1 MVASMRIIPLAAF
14 VLALASQ
21 PVLAA
26 DPLAGVWL
34 TQPGRDGGFGHVE
47 ILPCANGL
55 CGTVV
60 QTFDASG
67 RAVAADDLGA
77 SILVDVQATGDG
89 TYGKGRIV
97 NPETGRGYTAR
108 LRLRGDMLD
117 VGGCIMMICRNAGTW
132 QRVR

>member
-1 MVASMRIIPLAAF
+1 MRIATLAAF
-14 VLALASQ
+14 SFVLAGQ
-21 PVLAA
+21 PAVAA
-26 DPLAGVWL
+26 DPLAGIWR

-47 ILPCANGL
+47 IKPCGGGL

-60 QTFDASG
+60 RTFDASG
-67 RAVAADDLGA
+67 QAVAADDLGA
-77 SILVDVQATGDG
+77 SILVDVQAAGDG

-108 LRLRGDMLD
+108 LRLRGDRLE

-132 QRVR
+132 TRVR

>member
-1 MVASMRIIPLAAF
+1 MKIAPLAAVAL
-14 VLALASQ
+14 VLAAH
-21 PVLAA
+21 PVQAA

-47 ILPCANGL
+47 IVPCGGGL

-60 QTFDASG
+60 RTFDAAG
-67 RAVAADDLGA
+67 QAVAAADLSA
-77 SILVDVQATGDG
+77 SILVDVQPVGDG
-89 TYGKGRIV
+89 FYGKGRIV

-108 LRLRGDMLD
+108 LRLRGDRLD

>member
-1 MVASMRIIPLAAF
+1 MKTVLPALVAFTL
-14 VLALASQ
+14 LGQ
-21 PVLAA
+21 PVRAA
-26 DPLAGVWL
+26 DPLAGIWR

-47 ILPCANGL
+47 ILPCGGGL

-60 QTFDASG
+60 RTFDAQG

-77 SILVDVQATGDG
+77 SILAGVVATGG
-89 TYGKGRIV
+89 GGYGKGRII
-97 NPETGRGYTAR
+97 NPETGRSYTAR
-108 LRLRGDMLD
+108 LTLRGDLLD